1 MNILAIETSCDETS
15 VAIVRD
21 GRHIA
26 SNVVASQIP
35 LHQKYGGVVPELASR
50 QHIVTIIPVLDEA
63 MKQADVT
70 WVHIDAVGVTRGPGL
85 SPALL
90 VGVNVAKA
98 IAFARLKPLV
108 AVNHIEGHIYSN
120 WLIPEADAAQGISKS
135 EPRFPAL
142 CLIVSGGHTELAL
155 MTGHGQYKLLGKTI
169 DDAAGEAFDK
179 AARILG
185 LGYPGGPAI
194 QKAAEGGDPNRFALP
209 RAWLKG
215 THDFSFSGLKT
226 ALLRKVQ
233 EYGVTASKP
242 APWQQNPAAAQQ
254 LIDQQAQAVQSDQE
268 ATKLSLNTT
277 KLVDLSSFIAEPSDQ
292 PQVTKSALQPRPAT
306 TDDRRPTTDDRRN
319 QESELGQSAIRNP
332 QSVIPTESL
341 PVADL
346 AASFQA
352 AVVDA
357 LVEKTLAAANEYGA
371 REVLVAG
378 GVAANALLRQR
389 LDERLRIPYRYPPLS
404 LCTDN
409 AAMIGAAA
417 YYRYADS
424 LQHDF
429 TLDIEP
435 NARYV

>member
-21 GRHIA
+21 GRHILA
-26 SNVVASQIP
+26 NVVASQID
-35 LHQKYGGVVPELASR
+35 LHRKYGGVVPELASR
-50 QHIVTIIPVLDEA
+50 QHVVTIVPVLEEA
-63 MKQADVT
+63 FQRADLSWENV
-70 WVHIDAVGVTRGPGL
+70 DAVAVTRGPGL

-90 VGVNVAKA
+90 VGVNAAKA
-98 IAFARLKPLV
+98 LAFARSKPLV

-120 WLIPEADAAQGISKS
+120 WLIPERDAAEGRSVP
-135 EPRFPAL
+135 EPRFPAVV
-142 CLIVSGGHTELAL
+142 LIVSGGHSELAL
-155 MTGHGQYKLLGKTI
+155 MSGHGQYRLLGKTI

-194 QKAAEGGDPNRFALP
+194 QKAAEGGNPERFHFP
-209 RAWLKG
+209 RATVKG
-215 THDFSFSGLKT
+215 TFDFSFSGVKT

-233 EYGVTASKP
+233 EFGVAGRKPEPWQKTEARPAPAKP
-242 APWQQNPAAAQQ
+242 ALAEVSTVPRSVPHMALQ
-254 LIDQQAQAVQSDQE
+254 
-268 ATKLSLNTT
+268 TG
-277 KLVDLSSFIAEPSDQ
+277 KLVDVSSFSAEEGPAEVPEVRPPASVQPPPPVRAAHTEHAEERRHAAEVHSDQ
-292 PQVTKSALQPRPAT
+292 P
-306 TDDRRPTTDDRRN
+306 
-319 QESELGQSAIRNP
+319 
-332 QSVIPTESL
+332 L

-357 LVEKTLAAANEYGA
+357 LIEKTAAAAEEFRA
-371 REVLVAG
+371 AEVLVAG
-378 GVAANALLRQR
+378 GVAANALLRER
-389 LDERLRIPYRYPPLS
+389 LGERLRVPFRYPPLV

-409 AAMIGAAA
+409 AAMIAAAA

-424 LQHDF
+424 VQHDF

>member
-15 VAIVRD
+15 VAVVRD
-21 GRHIA
+21 GRHILA
-26 SNVVASQIP
+26 NVVASQIP
-35 LHQKYGGVVPELASR
+35 LHRKFGGVVPELASR
-50 QHIVTIIPVLDEA
+50 QHIVTIVPVLEEA
-63 MKQADVT
+63 FSRARVD
-70 WVHIDAVGVTRGPGL
+70 WVNLDAIAVTRGPGL

-90 VGVNVAKA
+90 VGVNAAKA
-98 IAFARLKPLV
+98 LAFARGKPLV
-108 AVNHIEGHIYSN
+108 GVNHMEGHIYSN
-120 WLIPEADAAQGISKS
+120 WLVPEKDAELGLNPS

-142 CLIVSGGHTELAL
+142 CLIVSGGHSELVL

-194 QKAAEGGDPNRFALP
+194 QKAADGGDPDRFPLP

-215 THDFSFSGLKT
+215 TYDFSFSGLKT

-233 EYGVTASKP
+233 EYGVTAARP
-242 APWQQNPAAAQQ
+242 APWQQTEGADQSPQNTPAQVDGKSLGEQGENAPEARNVPHLPLTTGK
-254 LIDQQAQAVQSDQE
+254 LID
-268 ATKLSLNTT
+268 LG
-277 KLVDLSSFIAEPSDQ
+277 SFSAEPSEQ
-292 PQVTKSALQPRPAT
+292 PSVHAVHTREPHHPEPRT
-306 TDDRRPTTDDRRN
+306 EVRRDEP
-319 QESELGQSAIRNP
+319 
-332 QSVIPTESL
+332 L

-357 LVEKTLAAANEYGA
+357 LVEKTLAAAGEYGV

-378 GVAANALLRQR
+378 GVAANAALRKR
-389 LDERLRIPYRYPPLS
+389 LEERLRIPYRYPPLS

-409 AAMIGAAA
+409 AAMIASAA

-429 TLDIEP
+429 AMDIEP

>member
-15 VAIVRD
+15 VAVVRD
-21 GRHIA
+21 GRHIL

-35 LHQKYGGVVPELASR
+35 LHQRYGGVVPELASR
-50 QHIVTIIPVLDEA
+50 QHVVTIIPVLEEA
-63 MKQADVT
+63 LKRANVE
-70 WVHIDAVGVTRGPGL
+70 WVNIDAVGVTRGPGL

-90 VGVNVAKA
+90 VGVNAAKA
-98 IAFARLKPLV
+98 IAFARQKPLV
-108 AVNHIEGHIYSN
+108 AVNHMEGHIYSN
-120 WLIPEADAAQGISKS
+120 WVIPEADAREGRTPA
-135 EPRFPAL
+135 EPRFPAVV
-142 CLIVSGGHTELAL
+142 LIVSGGHSELVL

-185 LGYPGGPAI
+185 LGYPGGPAV
-194 QKAAEGGDPNRFALP
+194 QKAAQDGDPARFNFP

-215 THDFSFSGLKT
+215 SLDFSFSGLKT
-226 ALLRKVQ
+226 ALLRKVE

-242 APWQQNPAAAQQ
+242 TSWQLTQQTPKQPTAISPADGAKPSPEPEQPPGRHVTLPRITRPQMGSFTSTPLDESLIVPLVKVRVAPSTSPAPQAPTPTPAQPET
-254 LIDQQAQAVQSDQE
+254 DPDV
-268 ATKLSLNTT
+268 
-277 KLVDLSSFIAEPSDQ
+277 V
-292 PQVTKSALQPRPAT
+292 RP
-306 TDDRRPTTDDRRN
+306 
-319 QESELGQSAIRNP
+319 
-332 QSVIPTESL
+332 L

-357 LVEKTLAAANEYGA
+357 LVQKTAAAVAETGA

-378 GVAANALLRQR
+378 GVAANALLRTE
-389 LDERLRIPYRYPPLS
+389 LGERLNVPFRYPPIA

-409 AAMIGAAA
+409 AAMIAAA
-417 YYRYADS
+417 AFFRYSDCREY
-424 LQHDF
+424 DF
-429 TLDIEP
+429 TMDIEP

>member
-21 GRHIA
+21 GRHITT
-26 SNVVASQIP
+26 NVIASQIA

-50 QHIVTIIPVLDEA
+50 QHIVTIIPVLEEA
-63 MKQADVT
+63 LERASMT
-70 WVHIDAVGVTRGPGL
+70 WVNIDAVGVTRGPGL

-90 VGVNVAKA
+90 VGVNAAKA
-98 IAFARLKPLV
+98 IAFARTKPLV

-120 WLIPEADAAQGISKS
+120 WLIPEAEAAKGEVRP

-142 CLIVSGGHTELAL
+142 CMIVSGGHTELAL
-155 MTGHGQYKLLGKTI
+155 MTGHGQYRLLGKTI

-194 QKAAEGGDPNRFALP
+194 QKAAEDGDPNRFHFP
-209 RAWLKG
+209 RASLKG
-215 THDFSFSGLKT
+215 TFDFSFSGVKT

-233 EYGVTASKP
+233 EYGVTAARP
-242 APWQQNPAAAQQ
+242 APWQQNPAAAQKI
-254 LIDQQAQAVQSDQE
+254 IDQQVEAAQTEHE
-268 ATKLSLNTT
+268 AAKISLDTT
-277 KLVDLSSFIAEPSDQ
+277 KLVDLSSFVAEPSEQ
-292 PQVTKSALQPRPAT
+292 PQVSRASTQPPAPAT
-306 TDDRRPTTDDRRN
+306 PMDEVD
-319 QESELGQSAIRNP
+319 QSATHNAQRVP
-332 QSVIPTESL
+332 ESAVSHEVM

-357 LVEKTLAAANEYGA
+357 LMDKTMAAATEYGV

-378 GVAANALLRQR
+378 GVAANALLRKR
-389 LDERLRIPYRYPPLS
+389 LDERLRVPFRYPPLA

-409 AAMIGAAA
+409 AAMIAAAA

>member
-15 VAIVRD
+15 VAIIRD
-21 GRHIA
+21 GRHIVT
-26 SNVVASQIP
+26 NVVASQIP

-50 QHIVTIIPVLDEA
+50 QHIVTIIPVLEEA
-63 MKQADVT
+63 LKRANMT
-70 WVHIDAVGVTRGPGL
+70 WVNIDAIGVTRGPGL
-85 SPALL
+85 SAALL
-90 VGVNVAKA
+90 VGVNAAKA
-98 IAFARLKPLV
+98 IAFARGKPLI

-120 WLIPEADAAQGISKS
+120 WLIPEAAAAAGETPA

-142 CLIVSGGHTELAL
+142 CLVVSGGHTELIL
-155 MTGHGQYKLLGKTI
+155 MTGHGQYRLLGKTI

-194 QKAAEGGDPNRFALP
+194 QRASEGGDPDRFQFP

-233 EYGVTASKP
+233 EYGFQAEKA
-242 APWQQNPAAAQQ
+242 APWQTTTPPAPTPPQLSDGAEPAPHVHAEIPAA
-254 LIDQQAQAVQSDQE
+254 LR
-268 ATKLSLNTT
+268 TTRLS
-277 KLVDLSSFIAEPSDQ
+277 DLSTFTAEKDAPPITEPLAAPPSG
-292 PQVTKSALQPRPAT
+292 PTPPGVKAVTTREAAPPTSGELQAGITHSTP
-306 TDDRRPTTDDRRN
+306 
-319 QESELGQSAIRNP
+319 
-332 QSVIPTESL
+332 L

-357 LVEKTLAAANEYGA
+357 LVEKTMAAAAEFNA
-371 REVLVAG
+371 KEVLVAG
-378 GVAANALLRQR
+378 GVAANGLLRKS
-389 LDERLRIPYRYPPLS
+389 LGEKLRIPFRYPPLS

-409 AAMIGAAA
+409 AAMIAAVA

-424 LQHDF
+424 IQYDF
-429 TLDIEP
+429 ALDIDP
-435 NARYV
+435 NARFV